1 MDVKRS
7 VEAPAGRD
15 YNLRGCRVSEPI
27 RQPWGGGCRIVEWI
41 DAEGRVARRVVAEH
55 VTEAE
60 VVAAMQRPPE
70 GRRHLMHDDEQMPRD
85 TLRRR

>member
-1 MDVKRS
+1 MFKQS
-7 VEAPAGRD
+7 GQAPGGRA

-41 DAEGRVARRVVAEH
+41 DAEGRLARRVVSED

-60 VVAAMQRPPE
+60 VVAVIQRPTE
-70 GRRHLMHDDEQMPRD
+70 GRRHLMGDDEQMPRD
-85 TLRRR
+85 TLPRR

>member
-1 MDVKRS
+1 MLKQCGQ
-7 VEAPAGRD
+7 APAGRI

-41 DAEGRVARRVVAEH
+41 DAEGRVARRVVAED

-60 VVAAMQRPPE
+60 VVAAMQQPTE
-70 GRRHLMHDDEQMPRD
+70 GRRYLMRDDEQMPRA
-85 TLRRR
+85 TLPRR